1 MAELSK
7 LARRALAKQPATLSL
22 KQQLTRV
29 SGSLRLDGKDVAL
42 EDVKL
47 RGDQLSFR
55 LAGRKATF
63 SGVVKGKSIE
73 GLVDGKTPWSA
84 TLGG

>member
-1 MAELSK
+1 
-7 LARRALAKQPATLSL
+7 
-22 KQQLTRV
+22 
-29 SGSLRLDGKDVAL
+29 
-42 EDVKL
+42 VKL